1 MGKLWMH
8 ARANIRKSKSVSVT
22 LVVMFLIA
30 ALLLNMGLLVAINY
44 GSFFSSL
51 KQELSPADAYYAIP
65 GAIYSDEVK
74 SYIDSNQ
81 HVKKTQAN
89 NALWLSSRVVTGG
102 EEKSHTILFQNMD
115 EKREISK
122 WKYVGEHLPSGE
134 MSVYVPDI
142 FKAVYGYQ
150 LNDKITLDYTDESSG
165 KDKSLTF
172 TVKGYTEDIFF
183 SAADT
188 GLISFYLPE
197 ETYREVSGIL
207 DNPAYD
213 LHLVFA
219 KLDEVKNSS
228 AVESGVREFM
238 NLNSASLIAG
248 DMSSM
253 LVAFDIEL
261 IEMARC
267 MMATMMAAMMV
278 MFSLIIVAVCLLVVR
293 FRIVNS
299 IEDDMMKI
307 GSLKAIGYTGRQIR
321 LSLLLQYLLIAG
333 VGCIAGISLS
343 YPLLPA
349 VAAVFE
355 QQSGLRWEQGFDPA
369 ISIAALLIILLIILI
384 VVLLATRRIKK
395 LNPISALRGESSARK
410 FKHNRL
416 PLDHAA
422 GPLPLTLGIKSVLQN
437 IRQNIMILVILAAVS
452 FAGAF
457 GVVMYYNTTVDTKAF
472 AEVPGM
478 EITNIIAALNTEK
491 DQSETIKAI
500 EAMEQVRKTVYLDEV
515 KIKLDGSDVSAYVM
529 RDYGEK
535 ETRLVYEGRYPE
547 KKNEIVLAGIL
558 SERLEKTVGDTVE
571 AGFGDKT
578 EIFTITGLTNGSS
591 MGGTNT
597 CILADD
603 FKRLNPDFKPQS
615 LYIYLNEGTET
626 AAFIEKLEDKFDKET
641 VLSFSD
647 FDKLMA
653 EGMSSYQS
661 IVAAMGLAMLVITLM
676 VVALVLYF
684 MISSSVIRRKRE
696 LGIQKAI
703 GYTTFQLM
711 NQLSLTFMLPVVF
724 GSATGSLLGAFCTN
738 PLMSVAM
745 KGAGV
750 MRASFIV
757 DPLWIAC
764 FGVGVVVFSYLL
776 SMLTTWRIRKIS
788 AYALVTE

>member
-500 EAMEQVRKTVYLDEV
+500 EAMKQVRKTVYLDEV

>member
-547 KKNEIVLAGIL
+547 KRMKSSWRVFCLNAWKNRGGYRR
-558 SERLEKTVGDTVE
+558 SRL
-571 AGFGDKT
+571 
-578 EIFTITGLTNGSS
+578 
-591 MGGTNT
+591 
-597 CILADD
+597 
-603 FKRLNPDFKPQS
+603 
-615 LYIYLNEGTET
+615 
-626 AAFIEKLEDKFDKET
+626 
-641 VLSFSD
+641 
-647 FDKLMA
+647 
-653 EGMSSYQS
+653 
-661 IVAAMGLAMLVITLM
+661 
-676 VVALVLYF
+676 
-684 MISSSVIRRKRE
+684 
-696 LGIQKAI
+696 
-703 GYTTFQLM
+703 
-711 NQLSLTFMLPVVF
+711 
-724 GSATGSLLGAFCTN
+724 
-738 PLMSVAM
+738 
-745 KGAGV
+745 
-750 MRASFIV
+750 
-757 DPLWIAC
+757 
-764 FGVGVVVFSYLL
+764 
-776 SMLTTWRIRKIS
+776 WR
-788 AYALVTE
+788 

>member
-603 FKRLNPDFKPQS
+603 LSGSTLILSRSPFIFISMKELKPPRLSKSWRINSIKKRYS
-615 LYIYLNEGTET
+615 
-626 AAFIEKLEDKFDKET
+626 AFPT
-641 VLSFSD
+641 S
-647 FDKLMA
+647 
-653 EGMSSYQS
+653 
-661 IVAAMGLAMLVITLM
+661 
-676 VVALVLYF
+676 
-684 MISSSVIRRKRE
+684 ISSWRRACPPIR
-696 LGIQKAI
+696 A
-703 GYTTFQLM
+703 
-711 NQLSLTFMLPVVF
+711 LSPQW
-724 GSATGSLLGAFCTN
+724 GWPCWLL
-738 PLMSVAM
+738 
-745 KGAGV
+745 
-750 MRASFIV
+750 R
-757 DPLWIAC
+757 
-764 FGVGVVVFSYLL
+764 
-776 SMLTTWRIRKIS
+776 
-788 AYALVTE
+788 

>member
-122 WKYVGEHLPSGE
+122 WKYVGEYLPSGE

-197 ETYREVSGIL
+197 EAYREVAGIL

-478 EITNIIAALNTEK
+478 EITNIIATLNAEK

-724 GSATGSLLGAFCTN
+724 GSATAAF
-738 PLMSVAM
+738 
-745 KGAGV
+745 
-750 MRASFIV
+750 
-757 DPLWIAC
+757 
-764 FGVGVVVFSYLL
+764 
-776 SMLTTWRIRKIS
+776 
-788 AYALVTE
+788 